1 MTTVTVLHPGAM
13 GAAVAAELVLG
24 GHEVLWV
31 PKGRS
36 KDTLRRAM
44 EAGATPCDSLE
55 EALSRSAVVLSAC
68 PPQAAEDVASA
79 VAAHGFA
86 GVYADV
92 NAISPQRVQR
102 IAEEIRPG
110 SAVVDGA
117 VFGQPPGEGRATRLY
132 LAGVDSAVELVA
144 SLFMDSALHVCR
156 VGGTLG
162 SASALKMA
170 FASYQKA
177 ARTLAGVAHALADAH
192 GVGDQLTAEA
202 EIMISAIL
210 SGPEYLPS
218 VAARAWRWAPE
229 MEEVADTLRAAD
241 LPSDMAEGRSG
252 ARFLGAGQRP
262 VRLAGRACPRSAPVR
277 EEHLDGPGQQTRP
290 GSMTWAFVVERVTRI
305 ELAL

>member
-24 GHEVLWV
+24 GHEMLWV

-36 KDTLRRAM
+36 EDTLRRAT
-44 EAGATPCDSLE
+44 EAGATPCGSLAD
-55 EALSRSAVVLSAC
+55 ALSRSAVVLSVC
-68 PPQAAEDVASA
+68 PPQAAEVVAAA
-79 VAAHGFA
+79 VATHGFA
-86 GVYADV
+86 GVYVDV
-92 NAISPQRVQR
+92 NAISPQRVRR

-117 VFGQPPGEGRATRLY
+117 VFGQPPGEGRATRFY
-132 LAGVDSAVELVA
+132 LAVELVA
-144 SLFMDSALHVCR
+144 SLFTDSALHVCQ
-156 VGGTLG
+156 VGDTPG

-202 EIMISAIL
+202 EIMISTIL
-210 SGPEYLPS
+210 SDPDYLPS

-241 LPSDMAEGRSG
+241 LPPDVAEAAARVLALWEQDKDQYDLPVAHVLAQLRSGRS
-252 ARFLGAGQRP
+252 
-262 VRLAGRACPRSAPVR
+262 
-277 EEHLDGPGQQTRP
+277 T
-290 GSMTWAFVVERVTRI
+290 
-305 ELAL
+305 

>member
-1 MTTVTVLHPGAM
+1 MITVTVLHPGTM
-13 GAAVAAELVLG
+13 GAAITAELVAG
-24 GHEVLWV
+24 GHEALSVT
-31 PKGRS
+31 KGRS
-36 KDTLRRAM
+36 ENTWLRGR
-44 EAGATPCDSLE
+44 EAGATAYDSLA
-55 EALSRSAVVLSAC
+55 EALSRSAVVLSVC
-68 PPQAAEDVASA
+68 PPQAAEDVAAA

-92 NAISPQRVQR
+92 NAISPQRVRR
-102 IAEEIRPG
+102 IADEIRPG

-132 LAGVDSAVELVA
+132 LAGADSPVELVA
-144 SLFMDSALHVCR
+144 SLFTDSALQVCR
-156 VGGTLG
+156 VGDTPG

-177 ARTLAGVAHALADAH
+177 ARTLAGIAHALADAH

-210 SGPEYLPS
+210 SDPEYLPS

-241 LPSDMAEGRSG
+241 LPTDMAEATARVLACWEQDKDQFDLPVVHTLSQLRSEKS
-252 ARFLGAGQRP
+252 R
-262 VRLAGRACPRSAPVR
+262 
-277 EEHLDGPGQQTRP
+277 
-290 GSMTWAFVVERVTRI
+290 
-305 ELAL
+305 